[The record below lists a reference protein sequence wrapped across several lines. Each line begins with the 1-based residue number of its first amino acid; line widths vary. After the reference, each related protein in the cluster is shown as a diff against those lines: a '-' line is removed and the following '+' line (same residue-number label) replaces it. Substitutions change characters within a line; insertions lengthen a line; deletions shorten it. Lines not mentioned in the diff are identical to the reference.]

1 MLTLER
7 QNAIR
12 DILHREKAVSIAALS
27 SRFDTSTA
35 SIRRDLEKL
44 ERQGLVKRSYGGAVL
59 IDGVREEIP
68 LTIREVA
75 QKEAKQRIAE
85 TAARFIADQDTVFL
99 DSSSTTKELTGF
111 LSGRKNLTVITNGIR
126 AMTDLSQLD
135 NVEVYGIPGK
145 LRKPSLSMVGNQAE
159 TNVTNYWGA
168 KLFFSCTG
176 MWINHGAMDY
186 SDAEAEVRKKMMSV
200 SQEVILLCDHTKFDR
215 PAFYKIC
222 PFSRIHI
229 LITDQKLS
237 PLWEAQLQQSG
248 VEIVYAGQH
257 SPEEPG

>member
-12 DILHREKAVSIAALS
+12 DILHKEKAVSITALS
-27 SRFDTSTA
+27 GRFATSTA

-44 ERQGLVKRSYGGAVL
+44 ERQGLVKRTYGGAVL
-59 IDGVREEIP
+59 IEGIREEIP
-68 LTIREVA
+68 LIVREVE
-75 QKEAKQRIAE
+75 QKEAKRKIAR
-85 TAARFIADQDTVFL
+85 AASAFISDQDTIFM
-99 DSSSTTKELTGF
+99 DSSTTTKELTGF
-111 LSGRKNLTVITNGIR
+111 LADKKNLTVITNGIR
-126 AMTDLSQLD
+126 AMTELSLLD
-135 NVEVYGIPGK
+135 NVDVHGISGR

-222 PFSRIHI
+222 PFSQVNI
-229 LITDQKLS
+229 LITDQQLN
-237 PLWEAQLQQSG
+237 PQWETLLEQNG
-248 VEIVYAGQH
+248 VEVVYA
-257 SPEEPG
+257 E

>member
-12 DILHREKAVSIAALS
+12 DILLREKAVSITNLS
-27 SRFDTSTA
+27 EQFDTSNA

-44 ERQGLVKRSYGGAVL
+44 ELQGLVKRTYGGAVL
-59 IDGVREEIP
+59 IEGITEEIP
-68 LTIREVA
+68 LFVREIE
-75 QKEAKQRIAE
+75 QKAAKQKIAG
-85 TAARFIADQDTVFL
+85 TAARYIVDQDIIFM
-99 DSSSTTKELTGF
+99 DSSTTTKELTGF
-111 LSGRKNLTVITNGIR
+111 LSEKKNLTVITNGIR

-135 NVEVYGIPGK
+135 NVEVYGISGR

-176 MWINHGAMDY
+176 MWISHGAMDY
-186 SDAEAEVRKKMMSV
+186 SDAEAEVRKKMMTV

-222 PFSRIHI
+222 SFSRINI
-229 LITDQKLS
+229 LITDHHLS
-237 PLWEAQLQQSG
+237 SQWETLLQQNG
-248 VEIVYAGQH
+248 VEIVYA
-257 SPEEPG
+257 E

>member
-12 DILHREKAVSIAALS
+12 DILHREKAVSITTLS
-27 SRFDTSTA
+27 DRFATSTA

-44 ERQGLVKRSYGGAVL
+44 EQQGLVKRTYGGAVL
-59 IDGVREEIP
+59 IEGVTEEIP
-68 LTIREVA
+68 LRVREIE
-75 QKEAKQRIAE
+75 QKEAKQKIAGI
-85 TAARFIADQDTVFL
+85 AARFIADQDTIFM
-99 DSSSTTKELTGF
+99 DSSSTTNELTGF
-111 LSGRKNLTVITNGIR
+111 LSEKKAITVITNGIR
-126 AMTDLSQLD
+126 AMTELSVQS
-135 NVEVYGIPGK
+135 NVEVYGISGK

-159 TNVTNYWGA
+159 TSVTNFWGS

-176 MWINHGAMDY
+176 MWLSHGAMDY

-222 PFSRIHI
+222 SFSQIHI
-229 LITDQKLS
+229 LITDQKLNS
-237 PLWEAQLQQSG
+237 QWETLLQQSG
-248 VEIVYAGQH
+248 VEIVYA
-257 SPEEPG
+257 E

>member
-12 DILHREKAVSIAALS
+12 DILHKEKAVSITALS
-27 SRFDTSTA
+27 ERFTTSTA

-44 ERQGLVKRSYGGAVL
+44 ERLGLVKRTYGGAVL
-59 IDGVREEIP
+59 TEGIREEIP
-68 LTIREVA
+68 LIVREIE
-75 QKEAKQRIAE
+75 QKEAKQKIAR
-85 TAARFIADQDTVFL
+85 AASTFISDQDTIFM
-99 DSSSTTKELTGF
+99 DSSTTTKELTAF
-111 LSGRKNLTVITNGIR
+111 LADKKNLTVITNGIR
-126 AMTDLSQLD
+126 AMTELSLLD
-135 NVEVYGIPGK
+135 NVEVYGISGR

-176 MWINHGAMDY
+176 MWTSHGAMDY

-200 SQEVILLCDHTKFDR
+200 SRQIILLCDHTKFDQ

-222 PFSRIHI
+222 PFSQINI
-229 LITDQKLS
+229 LVTDQKLN
-237 PLWEAQLQQSG
+237 PQWETLLQQND
-248 VEIVYAGQH
+248 VEIVYAG
-257 SPEEPG
+257 

>member
-12 DILHREKAVSIAALS
+12 DILHREKAVSISVLS
-27 SRFDTSTA
+27 ERFETSAA

-44 ERQGLVKRSYGGAVL
+44 EQQGLVKRSYGGAVL

-68 LTIREVA
+68 LTIREIA
-75 QKEAKQRIAE
+75 QKEAKQKIAE
-85 TAARFIADQDTVFL
+85 TAARFIADQDIIFM

-111 LSGRKNLTVITNGIR
+111 LSGKKHLTVITNGIR
-126 AMTDLSQLD
+126 AMTDLSPLD
-135 NVEVYGIPGK
+135 NVEVYGISGK

-159 TNVTNYWGA
+159 TNVANYCGA

-200 SQEVILLCDHTKFDR
+200 VQEVILLCDHTKFDQ
-215 PAFYKIC
+215 PAFYRIC

-229 LITDQKLS
+229 LVTDEKL
-237 PLWEAQLQQSG
+237 PPPWEAQLRESG
-248 VEIVYAGQH
+248 VEIVYTA
-257 SPEEPG
+257 

>member
-12 DILHREKAVSIAALS
+12 DILHKEKAVSITNLS
-27 SRFDTSTA
+27 GLLTTSTA

-44 ERQGLVKRSYGGAVL
+44 EQQGLVKRTYGGAVL
-59 IDGVREEIP
+59 VEGITEEIP
-68 LTIREVA
+68 LIVREIE
-75 QKEAKQRIAE
+75 QKEAKQKIAAK
-85 TAARFIADQDTVFL
+85 AAGFIADQDTIFL

-111 LSGRKNLTVITNGIR
+111 LSEKKALTVITNGIR
-126 AMTDLSQLD
+126 AITDLSALG
-135 NVEVYGIPGK
+135 NVDVYGISGK

-159 TNVTNYWGA
+159 TNVTNYWGS

-176 MWINHGAMDY
+176 MWLSHGAMDY

-200 SQEVILLCDHTKFDR
+200 SQEVILLCDHSKFDR

-222 PFSRIHI
+222 SFSQIHI

-237 PLWEAQLQQSG
+237 MQWETLLQQSG
-248 VEIVYAGQH
+248 VEIVYAN
-257 SPEEPG
+257 P

>member
-12 DILHREKAVSIAALS
+12 DILHREKAVSITSLS
-27 SRFDTSTA
+27 RLFTTSTA

-44 ERQGLVKRSYGGAVL
+44 EEQGLVKRTYGGAVL
-59 IDGVREEIP
+59 VEGMTEEIP
-68 LTIREVA
+68 LKVREIE
-75 QKEAKQRIAE
+75 QKEAKQKIAA
-85 TAARFIADQDTVFL
+85 TAARFIADQDTIFM
-99 DSSSTTKELTGF
+99 DSSTTTKELTGF
-111 LSGRKNLTVITNGIR
+111 LTEKKTLTVITNGIR
-126 AMTDLSQLD
+126 AMTDLSLLG
-135 NVEVYGIPGK
+135 NVDVYGISGK

-176 MWINHGAMDY
+176 MWLSHGAMDY

-215 PAFYKIC
+215 SAFYKIC
-222 PFSRIHI
+222 SFPQIHI

-237 PLWEAQLQQSG
+237 SQWETTLQQSG
-248 VEIVYAGQH
+248 VEIVYA
-257 SPEEPG
+257 E

>member
-12 DILHREKAVSIAALS
+12 DILHREKAVSITDLS
-27 SRFDTSTA
+27 DRFATSTA

-44 ERQGLVKRSYGGAVL
+44 ELQGLVKRTYGGAVL
-59 IDGVREEIP
+59 IEGVTEEIP
-68 LTIREVA
+68 IFVREIE
-75 QKEAKQRIAE
+75 QKEAKQKIAAA
-85 TAARFIADQDTVFL
+85 AARYIADQDTIFL
-99 DSSSTTKELTGF
+99 DSSTTTKELTGY
-111 LSGRKNLTVITNGIR
+111 LSGKKNLTVITNGIR
-126 AMTDLSQLD
+126 AMTDLSQLG
-135 NVEVYGIPGK
+135 NVEVYGISGK
-145 LRKPSLSMVGNQAE
+145 LRKPSLSMVGSQAE

-176 MWINHGAMDY
+176 MWISHGAMDY
-186 SDAEAEVRKKMMSV
+186 SDAEAEIRKKMMSV

-222 PFSRIHI
+222 PFSQIHI

-237 PLWEAQLQQSG
+237 AQWEILLQQSG
-248 VEIVYAGQH
+248 VEIVYA
-257 SPEEPG
+257 E